1 MRLTV
6 FGANGKVGR
15 LVVNKL
21 IQKNYQIIAVVNNHS
36 NFIPKNNLITLVNLN
51 NEADLKQSIES
62 SDAVISVVSSWKKNN
77 RYSLSHTMKLL
88 IPILSKNP
96 SKKLISLTG
105 SDARDIN
112 DNFNIINFFFH
123 PILNLIAKDVL
134 TDSENHLKILHQTN
148 INWTVLRSPTMKNS
162 SLMKVFYLSIKKRP
176 PIWHRV
182 SRINVATAIIELLD
196 NQEFNQKAP
205 FIF

>member
-96 SKKLISLTG
+96 SKKL
-105 SDARDIN
+105 
-112 DNFNIINFFFH
+112 FF
-123 PILNLIAKDVL
+123 IVGDLRTVQLIFV
-134 TDSENHLKILHQTN
+134 
-148 INWTVLRSPTMKNS
+148 
-162 SLMKVFYLSIKKRP
+162 
-176 PIWHRV
+176 
-182 SRINVATAIIELLD
+182 
-196 NQEFNQKAP
+196 
-205 FIF
+205 

>member
-162 SLMKVFYLSIKKRP
+162 SLIKVFYLSIKKRP

>member
-88 IPILSKNP
+88 MPILSKSP

-162 SLMKVFYLSIKKRP
+162 SLIKVFYLSIKKRP

>member
-1 MRLTV
+1 MQVTV

-15 LVVNKL
+15 LVVNML
-21 IQKNYQIIAVVNNHS
+21 VQKKYQVIAVVNSHS
-36 NFIPKNNLITLVNLN
+36 NFIPKNSLITVVSLSNQSS
-51 NEADLKQSIES
+51 LKQFIKS
-62 SDAVISVVSSWKKNN
+62 SDAIISVVSSWKKYN
-77 RYSLSHTMKLL
+77 RYSLSNTMKFL

-96 SKKLISLTG
+96 SKRLISLTG
-105 SDARDIN
+105 SDAKDID

-123 PILNLIAKDVL
+123 PILNRIAKDVL
-134 TDSENHLKILHQTN
+134 QDSENHLKILHQSN

-162 SLMKVFYLSIKKRP
+162 SSTKVFYLSIKKRP

-182 SRINVATAIIELLD
+182 SRTNVTIAIIELLD
-196 NQEFNQKAP
+196 SKEFIQKAP

>member
-134 TDSENHLKILHQTN
+134 TDSEHHLKILHQTN

-162 SLMKVFYLSIKKRP
+162 SLTKVFYLSIKKRP

>member
-1 MRLTV
+1 MRLIV

-88 IPILSKNP
+88 MPILSKSP

-162 SLMKVFYLSIKKRP
+162 SLIKVFYLSIKKRP

>member
-162 SLMKVFYLSIKKRP
+162 SLTKVFYLSIKKRP

>member
-51 NEADLKQSIES
+51 NESDLKQSIES

-105 SDARDIN
+105 SDARDIT

-162 SLMKVFYLSIKKRP
+162 SLIKVFYLSIKKRP

>member
-1 MRLTV
+1 MRLIV

-15 LVVNKL
+15 LVLNKL

-88 IPILSKNP
+88 MPILSKSP

-134 TDSENHLKILHQTN
+134 EDSENHLKILHQTN

-162 SLMKVFYLSIKKRP
+162 SSTKVFYLSIKKRP